1 MFRAWRWTK
10 IVLLVFVLT
19 GFFSVVQAQ
28 ERPNVLIFI
37 ADDISYNDFGCYGHP
52 VIKTPNID
60 QLAQNGLRFTNAF
73 LTTSSCSPSR
83 ISILTGRY
91 PHNTGAGELHTD
103 IPASQVLFP
112 QLLKAAGYYTAQA
125 GKWHL
130 GSSGVGRSAFDRADE
145 AGKNGGPSG
154 AEHWVRILQERP
166 KDKPFFMWYA
176 AHDAHRNWD
185 QQLLLKPY
193 RPQEVVVPVYMLDS
207 DKTREDLAAYYK
219 EVSRFDHYVGEAVQE
234 LKRQK
239 ALDNTLIIVMADN
252 GRPFPRDKTRLYDD
266 GIKTPFIVHWPA
278 GIKGRGKVSESL
290 LSVIDIAPT
299 IAEITGI
306 RSSPAFQGKSFAE
319 LLQKPHQ
326 EFRNYVFAEHNWHDY
341 QAHERMVRTKKF
353 LYLEN
358 GLPESDNRGAIDIM
372 GGAAGVEL
380 KLGWQAQRLNAP
392 QQQIFLRPQPA
403 REFYY
408 CVKDS
413 LQLNNLLADEKEFRF
428 ADDLNKL
435 AKALGVWKRETA
447 DSQPPNLTPDW
458 YGREDCAKL
467 PAHGKRGTMPGA
479 DKNAE
484 KVNKSGPF

>member
-1 MFRAWRWTK
+1 MFRVWRWTK

-19 GFFSVVQAQ
+19 GFFSGVQAQ

-37 ADDISYNDFGCYGHP
+37 ADDISYNDFGCYG
-52 VIKTPNID
+52 
-60 QLAQNGLRFTNAF
+60 
-73 LTTSSCSPSR
+73 
-83 ISILTGRY
+83 
-91 PHNTGAGELHTD
+91 
-103 IPASQVLFP
+103 
-112 QLLKAAGYYTAQA
+112 
-125 GKWHL
+125 
-130 GSSGVGRSAFDRADE
+130 
-145 AGKNGGPSG
+145 
-154 AEHWVRILQERP
+154 
-166 KDKPFFMWYA
+166 
-176 AHDAHRNWD
+176 
-185 QQLLLKPY
+185 
-193 RPQEVVVPVYMLDS
+193 
-207 DKTREDLAAYYK
+207 
-219 EVSRFDHYVGEAVQE
+219 
-234 LKRQK
+234 
-239 ALDNTLIIVMADN
+239 
-252 GRPFPRDKTRLYDD
+252 
-266 GIKTPFIVHWPA
+266 
-278 GIKGRGKVSESL
+278 
-290 LSVIDIAPT
+290 
-299 IAEITGI
+299 
-306 RSSPAFQGKSFAE
+306 
-319 LLQKPHQ
+319 
-326 EFRNYVFAEHNWHDY
+326 
-341 QAHERMVRTKKF
+341 RTKKF
-353 LYLEN
+353 LYLVN

-380 KLGWQAQRLNAP
+380 KLGWQAQGLNAP